1 MLRYGKL
8 ARQAVSVISYV
19 AERYET
25 DAPAISSSE
34 IGRARKIPAALAAK
48 LLSQASAAG
57 LVLGTT
63 GPGGGYRLAKPP
75 GEIRLVDIV
84 SLFGRTQ
91 EESLCPYSLDWC
103 GNGEPCPLHN
113 GFNEIR
119 EHARAF
125 LEDTTLAVFAKK
137 EVPSPD
143 KKSADKKPVTKKVA
157 AKKVAAKK
165 VAAKKVAAKKV
176 AAKKTAAK
184 KPVKKV

>member
-103 GNGEPCPLHN
+103 GNGEPCPLHH
-113 GFNEIR
+113 GFVQIR
-119 EHARAF
+119 ENARAF
-125 LEDTTLAVFAKK
+125 LEDTTLSVFTKQ
-137 EVPSPD
+137 EVPPPS
-143 KKSADKKPVTKKVA
+143 KKPADKKPI
-157 AKKVAAKK
+157 AKKVT
-165 VAAKKVAAKKV
+165 AKKV

-184 KPVKKV
+184 KPVKKASRS

>member
-103 GNGEPCPLHN
+103 GNGEPCPLHH
-113 GFNEIR
+113 GFVQIR

-137 EVPSPD
+137 QEVLPPD
-143 KKSADKKPVTKKVA
+143 NLTVAKKPIAKKIA
-157 AKKVAAKK
+157 AKKV
-165 VAAKKVAAKKV
+165 V
-176 AAKKTAAK
+176 AKKTAAN
-184 KPVKKV
+184 KPVKKVSRG